1 MLISF
6 DGFTPQ
12 IGKNVY
18 IAPGASII
26 GQVQIGDNSSVWF
39 NSILRGDIGPI
50 TIGQG
55 TNIQDLC
62 VIHLNEGQPVI
73 IEDNVSI
80 GHSCVLHGCR
90 IRQGSLIGMGSIILD
105 NSEIGENCLV
115 GAGSLIPERKVFP
128 PRSLILGSPA
138 RVVRELTDEEIES
151 IYQNGE
157 IYKKRG
163 LLYLKNQHVD

>member
-1 MLISF
+1 MLIPF

-12 IGKNVY
+12 IGKDVY

-26 GQVQIGDNSSVWF
+26 GQVQIGDNSSIWF

-138 RVVRELTDEEIES
+138 RVVRELTDQEIES
-151 IYQNGE
+151 IYHNGE
-157 IYKKRG
+157 VYKKRG
-163 LLYLKNQHVD
+163 LLYLKNQDN